1 VLTIATDATLTS
13 IRIYDF
19 NHKEWILSQDN
30 LKQIDIR
37 DLPKGIYILQAINES
52 GKLYNTKFLKQ

>member
-1 VLTIATDATLTS
+1 MLTIATDATLTS